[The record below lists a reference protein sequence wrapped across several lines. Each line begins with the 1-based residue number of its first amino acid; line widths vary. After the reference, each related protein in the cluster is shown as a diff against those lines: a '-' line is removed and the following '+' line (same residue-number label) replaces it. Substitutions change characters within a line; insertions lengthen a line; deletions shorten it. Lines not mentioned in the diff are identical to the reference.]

1 MRTGAL
7 EETLPDESFTKQKL
21 NILLRP
27 VSCGQSLQEHQ
38 DFLEV
43 HLYQLIRPFDE
54 KSGAHIQMEL

>member
-21 NILLRP
+21 NILLGP
-27 VSCGQSLQEHQ
+27 VSCRQSLQKHQ

-43 HLYQLIRPFDE
+43 HLYKLIRPFDE
-54 KSGAHIQMEL
+54 KSGANI

>member
-21 NILLRP
+21 NILLGP
-27 VSCGQSLQEHQ
+27 VSCRQSLQKHQ

-43 HLYQLIRPFDE
+43 HLHKLI
-54 KSGAHIQMEL
+54 

>member
-27 VSCGQSLQEHQ
+27 VPCGQRLQEHQ

-43 HLYQLIRPFDE
+43 LLDKLIRPFDE
-54 KSGAHIQMEL
+54 KSGANIQMEL